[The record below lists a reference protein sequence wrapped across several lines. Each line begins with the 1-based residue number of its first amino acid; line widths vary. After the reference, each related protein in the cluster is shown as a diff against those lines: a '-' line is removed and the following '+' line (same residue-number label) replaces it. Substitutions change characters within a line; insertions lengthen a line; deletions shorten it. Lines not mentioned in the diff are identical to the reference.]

1 MTGRTFSH
9 PVMKDNM
16 AERLRSLITIYAH
29 FFRIILSP
37 DKRNSFASD
46 LYDNCIFHL
55 KSSRLPHA
63 KSDSQKYYLR

>member
-1 MTGRTFSH
+1 
-9 PVMKDNM
+9 MKDNM

-55 KSSRLPHA
+55 KSWFDYRMQNLIP
-63 KSDSQKYYLR
+63 KSTT

>member
-1 MTGRTFSH
+1 
-9 PVMKDNM
+9 MKDNM

-55 KSSRLPHA
+55 ESWFDYRMQNLILKSTT
-63 KSDSQKYYLR
+63 